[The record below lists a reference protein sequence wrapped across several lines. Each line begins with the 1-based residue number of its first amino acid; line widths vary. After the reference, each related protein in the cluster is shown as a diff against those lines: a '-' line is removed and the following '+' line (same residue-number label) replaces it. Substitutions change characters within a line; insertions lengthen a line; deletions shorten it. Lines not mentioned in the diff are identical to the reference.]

1 MRLSGPKDA
10 HGRKKG
16 NEQKNSAQI
25 LILQEAIITI
35 TVHTLFDCIKSII
48 VGPKRIP
55 PFAAPFCVIKNVDKP
70 KC

>member
-25 LILQEAIITI
+25 RLQEAVITI
-35 TVHTLFDCIKSII
+35 TIHTLLDCIKSII